1 MPKNNKP
8 ELQPGEKYNRLTVV
22 SFHHSDKRWRKWY
35 NVKCDCGNEKVVMG
49 SAMTSGNTKSC
60 GCLSK
65 EVKASKRISKNH
77 SEITAIILGYK
88 RHAERRGFKWKL
100 TRKDV
105 EDLVKN
111 DCFYCGSKPNNIK
124 KTKNS
129 LSGGFVYSGIDRIDN
144 TRHYIKENSVP
155 CCKVCNYAKSNMD
168 LQEFQEWAIRIG
180 KQAMANQWNNFL
192 MKTDA

>member
-8 ELQPGEKYNRLTVV
+8 ELQPGKKYNRLTVV
-22 SFHHSDKRWRKWY
+22 SFHHSDKRWGKWY

-88 RHAERRGFKWKL
+88 RHAERRGFKWEL

-105 EDLVKN
+105 EEIVKM
-111 DCFYCGSKPNNIK
+111 DRFYYKSKPNNIK

-129 LSGGFVYSGIDRIDN
+129 IKGGLVYSRIDRIDN
-144 TRHYIKENSVP
+144 TKHYTKKNTVP
-155 CCKVCNYAKSNMD
+155 CCKICNYAKSNMS

-180 KQAMANQWNNFL
+180 KQAMVEQWL
-192 MKTDA
+192 KACC